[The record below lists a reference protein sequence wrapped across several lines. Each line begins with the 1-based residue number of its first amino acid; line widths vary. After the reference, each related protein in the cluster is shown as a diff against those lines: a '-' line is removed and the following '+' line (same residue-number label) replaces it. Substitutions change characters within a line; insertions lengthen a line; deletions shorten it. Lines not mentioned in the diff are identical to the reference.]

1 MKNIKN
7 ELQEIIL
14 DDIHNY
20 KRELIIRSIYSISE
34 KIEKQNFYRKYN
46 NKFKEKN
53 CFIYIIISIILLI
66 IFFEKIL

>member
-7 ELQEIIL
+7 EIQEIIL
-14 DDIHNY
+14 DDMHNY

-34 KIEKQNFYRKYN
+34 KIEKQNFYRKYH

-53 CFIYIIISIILLI
+53 CFICIIILIILLI

>member
-7 ELQEIIL
+7 EIQEIIL
-14 DDIHNY
+14 DDVHNY

-53 CFIYIIISIILLI
+53 CFIYIIKSIILLI

>member
-7 ELQEIIL
+7 EIQEIIL
-14 DDIHNY
+14 DDVHNY

>member
-7 ELQEIIL
+7 EIQEIIL
-14 DDIHNY
+14 DDINNY

-53 CFIYIIISIILLI
+53 CFIYVIISIILLI

>member
-7 ELQEIIL
+7 EIQEIIL
-14 DDIHNY
+14 DDINNY

>member
-7 ELQEIIL
+7 EIQEIIL
-14 DDIHNY
+14 DDINNY

-53 CFIYIIISIILLI
+53 CFICIIISIILLI